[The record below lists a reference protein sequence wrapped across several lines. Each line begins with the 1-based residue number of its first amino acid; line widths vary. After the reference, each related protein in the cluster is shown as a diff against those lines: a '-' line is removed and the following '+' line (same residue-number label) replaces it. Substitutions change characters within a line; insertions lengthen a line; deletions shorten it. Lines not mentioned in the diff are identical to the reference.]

1 MVRTYHYFLT
11 IALLLAGFALTA
23 AASEDEAGIGV
34 ALLSDFCLV
43 AGFVGVAW
51 LLDKAL
57 WRLLTEDR

>member
-23 AASEDEAGIGV
+23 AASENEAGIV

-43 AGFVGVAW
+43 AGFVGAAW